1 MGKGAKQ
8 VDPVSPRFF
17 RFPERRGGEK
27 ESLEKNPSA
36 LSEKWGL
43 VKNREERDRMIGRY
57 INRLGIATSA
67 RRQSGE

>member
-17 RFPERRGGEK
+17 RFLEGEGEK

>member
-1 MGKGAKQ
+1 MNRSYNPAIF
-8 VDPVSPRFF
+8 PFF
-17 RFPERRGGEK
+17 GEGER
-27 ESLEKNPSA
+27 SLEKNPST